1 MARVSPKLE
10 ERNGSHAAPEAVLE
24 PHGSDLDSPGA
35 LAGWPRFLS
44 AVGTSTI
51 AGQDDD
57 RQIEDREA
65 HAAEEGTGAGR
76 GEPGEERNAET
87 RREQLPVRAELPVG
101 PPGGVLEQEA
111 DTVAENVSRQGAA
124 IPVASAAPRHRTEV
138 VNAHRP
144 CLESEEGQ
152 VSQPLDTSA
161 RRARGVAEQIM
172 RMPSV
177 AVGGTSRSTGTR
189 ASVPVGDGQPL
200 PNSVRSHF
208 ESRFG
213 RDFRGVR
220 VHTDACAA
228 QTAQDLEAD
237 AYTIGR
243 HVVFGEG
250 QFAPHAEQGQRLLAH
265 ELTHVVQQANS
276 HVVLQ
281 RKRAKRLKHLSRV
294 TRKNKGSR
302 ITWKEAAQVLDAI
315 IDIINNPMPYVE
327 VREGLAYR
335 HEAITEHTEVS
346 PRWQPLLREW
356 WMIAN
361 GTVEYPDHMEVSYYG
376 RFLTAHI
383 DRAARETA
391 PLVQVLLAG
400 GDDRTP
406 ALLAEEYTA
415 PVREFRARAVK
426 ESVSELIETAAA
438 KGLGGGLDVAGL
450 SDVEQLKLGSSQA
463 LATIGALMTVAQR
476 TAATSARQ
484 AQELDAAYAE
494 AIGQQDMPPSLQ
506 AVKTDKLLASLLYL
520 QGSLR
525 LVQAIVNV
533 ADPASRREIYAR
545 HAERF
550 GRVGGAAE
558 ILKNLGQFVSGAAAV
573 GGVGTYAVAKVMGK
587 AELAAQAL
595 SVGTQALGH
604 INVALNALGVI
615 HGIVVLLNEDATGEE
630 KAEAV
635 VEIGSGGLGLLGR
648 FVPALSGVATA
659 ASASLLINFYAF
671 RGLLNLMMQG
681 VAGLIAFGLNICYG
695 YMSTQAKEMS
705 WTAMRYAAAL
715 DLAMI
720 IKDRAQAVQL
730 AKQTEGLR
738 WNLVEFYLKPF
749 MENATRTYGA
759 QNRDPGA
766 YEMLRRRF
774 TVLQGA
780 KLQTPAE
787 IVAFTK
793 QLLET
798 IVSCHKDAKEIYQEQ
813 VKYTWEHH

>member
-1 MARVSPKLE
+1 MRRMRSRVGNETSE
-10 ERNGSHAAPEAVLE
+10 GGSHE
-24 PHGSDLDSPGA
+24 
-35 LAGWPRFLS
+35 
-44 AVGTSTI
+44 
-51 AGQDDD
+51 
-57 RQIEDREA
+57 
-65 HAAEEGTGAGR
+65 
-76 GEPGEERNAET
+76 
-87 RREQLPVRAELPVG
+87 
-101 PPGGVLEQEA
+101 
-111 DTVAENVSRQGAA
+111 
-124 IPVASAAPRHRTEV
+124 
-138 VNAHRP
+138 
-144 CLESEEGQ
+144 
-152 VSQPLDTSA
+152 SA
-161 RRARGVAEQIM
+161 RRRRPAPRRVPVHPVLQLQRTIGNQRVSRMLESGALRVSEPGDLSERQADCVAAQIV
-172 RMPSV
+172 RMPGT
-177 AVGGTSRSTGTR
+177 AVEQELRGTSPAGTR
-189 ASVPVGDGQPL
+189 ATPPIGGGQPL
-200 PNSVRSHF
+200 PRSVRAYF
-208 ESRFG
+208 ESRLG
-213 RDFRGVR
+213 RDFSGVR
-220 VHTDACAA
+220 VHTDGRAA
-228 QTAQDLEAD
+228 QAAQELGAD
-237 AYTIGR
+237 AYTVGR
-243 HVVFGEG
+243 HMTFGEG
-250 QFAPHAEQGQRLLAH
+250 QYAPHTESGRRLLAH
-265 ELTHVVQQANS
+265 ELTHVAQQADG
-276 HVVLQ
+276 HVALQ
-281 RKRAKRLKHLSRV
+281 RKRSKRPKRASGV
-294 TRKNKGSR
+294 TGKRRGLGIS
-302 ITWKEAAQVLDAI
+302 WDEAAHVLDAI
-315 IDIINNPMPYVE
+315 TDIINNPQPYVE
-327 VREGLAYR
+327 IRGGLGYL
-335 HEAITEHTEVS
+335 HQAITEHREV
-346 PRWQPLLREW
+346 PARWQPLLREW

-361 GTVEYPDHMEVSYYG
+361 GTVEYPDHMKVSYYG

-383 DRAARETA
+383 DRAVRETA

-400 GDDRTP
+400 GDERTP
-406 ALLAEEYTA
+406 ALLAEEYIA

-476 TAATSARQ
+476 TAAASARQ

-494 AIGQQDMPPSLQ
+494 AIGRQDMPPTLR
-506 AVKTDKLLASLLYL
+506 AVKADKLLASLLYL
-520 QGSLR
+520 QGGLR

-533 ADPASRREIYAR
+533 ADPARRREIYAR

-595 SVGTQALGH
+595 SVGTRALGH

-615 HGIVVLLNEDATGEE
+615 HGIVVLLNEHATGEE

-681 VAGLIAFGLNICYG
+681 VAGLIALGLNICYG
-695 YMSTQAKEMS
+695 YMSMQAKEIS

-730 AKQTEGLR
+730 TKQTEGLR
-738 WNLVEFYLKPF
+738 SNLVDLYLKQF
-749 MENATRTYGA
+749 MENATRTHGA

-766 YEMLRRRF
+766 YEILRRRF

-780 KLQTPAE
+780 RLQTPAE
-787 IVAFTK
+787 IVVFTK
-793 QLLET
+793 RLLET
-798 IVSCHKDAKEIYQEQ
+798 IVRCYADAKEIYQEQ
-813 VKYTWEHH
+813 VKYSWEHH